1 MMCIQQ
7 RSKAMS
13 AMSCNIS
20 QADLQVLNPSSACMH
35 IVLFLGNVLLHE
47 IMEIH
52 ETKIKKKK
60 KGKKKK
66 KNERKYK
73 QQKLIAH
80 FFFYA

>member
-13 AMSCNIS
+13 VMSCNIS

-52 ETKIKKKK
+52 KTKNKNQKK
-60 KGKKKK
+60 KGKKRRRMKENINN
-66 KNERKYK
+66 KN
-73 QQKLIAH
+73 
-80 FFFYA
+80 